1 MRMQTIL
8 VDAKA
13 EVDST
18 LSSSLV
24 PSQGPGAQI
33 LTIAVLAD
41 GCPAW
46 LAALA
51 GQGVRLLCVGADGA
65 ALLPQDQPDILFVDA
80 PFVLSHRRLALLI
93 TQLRWARPDLVVVVA
108 DGMVGQDYGFAHD
121 LNFDPSLGMVHAGDA
136 LAVSLAILARKRLPA
151 QPAPRKSLSVPLLRR
166 PSVRRKSLFH

>member
-51 GQGVRLLCVGADGA
+51 GQSVRLLCVGADGA
-65 ALLPQDQPDILFVDA
+65 ALLPQDQPDILFVDDGA
-80 PFVLSHRRLALLI
+80 ANCFMSEHYMGWRTFRFEDGNALSY
-93 TQLRWARPDLVVVVA
+93 DVA
-108 DGMVGQDYGFAHD
+108 KWIG
-121 LNFDPSLGMVHAGDA
+121 
-136 LAVSLAILARKRLPA
+136 I
-151 QPAPRKSLSVPLLRR
+151 
-166 PSVRRKSLFH
+166 